1 MPKLMAQYVSPLGKL
16 LGKLLWEQ
24 PSSVPRIY
32 INCPL
37 NIVCTGKTVDHLE
50 SYLGEPLGKPLGKP
64 LRIAI
69 YESTGE
75 SRSGRILPH
84 HIWSNT

>member
-1 MPKLMAQYVSPLGKL
+1 MEQYISP

-37 NIVCTGKTVDHLE
+37 NIGCTGKTVDHLE
-50 SYLGEPLGKPLGKP
+50 SYLGEPYTSPQENPGLVRFQLTQRNFVPEVNKVVRGS
-64 LRIAI
+64 A
-69 YESTGE
+69 EAFHAE
-75 SRSGRILPH
+75 A
-84 HIWSNT
+84 